1 MTKKKVSADNQAKA
15 AKYERAMEEALA
27 SMIAGRHKRKS
38 RAVDRVILA
47 FDMFEYLGICLTSLH
62 KHVRDYNL
70 AKECGDRVLA
80 RSGLPV
86 THDGWRI
93 LPPIAC

>member
-1 MTKKKVSADNQAKA
+1 MSATTRDTQEKA
-15 AKYERAMEEALA
+15 ALYERTMEAALE
-27 SMIAGRHKRKS
+27 SMVAGQHKRKS
-38 RAVDRVILA
+38 RAVDRVVLA
-47 FDMFEYLGICLTSLH
+47 VDLFECLSIPFSR
-62 KHVRDYNL
+62 HVRDYNL

-93 LPPIAC
+93 LPPITC

>member
-1 MTKKKVSADNQAKA
+1 MSAATRGAQAKA
-15 AKYERAMEEALA
+15 ARYERTMQAALE
-27 SMIAGRHKRKS
+27 SMVTGQHKRKS
-38 RAVDRVILA
+38 RAVDRVVLA
-47 FDMFEYLGICLTSLH
+47 VDLFECLGISFSR
-62 KHVRDYNL
+62 HVRDYNL